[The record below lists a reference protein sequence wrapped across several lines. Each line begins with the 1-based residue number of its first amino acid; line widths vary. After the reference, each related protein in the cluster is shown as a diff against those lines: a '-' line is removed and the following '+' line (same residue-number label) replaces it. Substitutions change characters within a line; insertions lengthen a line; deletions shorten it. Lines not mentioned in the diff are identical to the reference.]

1 MALSGFEIA
10 TGGITSIPVTA
21 ALIFLGYKAFGEK
34 NLDATKYKPK
44 KPVQTKKAEP
54 SKEISESKKNDVL
67 KKDTDTTKSA
77 TRKESATIKKSPT
90 DKTIN
95 SKKSIDTKDSVRPKI
110 DDEEI
115 TSVVPDTKPKD

>member
-34 NLDATKYKPK
+34 NLDTTKYKPK

-54 SKEISESKKNDVL
+54 SKETSESKKNVVP
-67 KKDTDTTKSA
+67 KKDIDTTKSTA
-77 TRKESATIKKSPT
+77 KKESVSNKKSPN
-90 DKTIN
+90 DIN
-95 SKKSIDTKDSVRPKI
+95 IDSKKPTDIKDSVRLTI
-110 DDEEI
+110 NDEEKSI
-115 TSVVPDTKPKD
+115 HHLSIE